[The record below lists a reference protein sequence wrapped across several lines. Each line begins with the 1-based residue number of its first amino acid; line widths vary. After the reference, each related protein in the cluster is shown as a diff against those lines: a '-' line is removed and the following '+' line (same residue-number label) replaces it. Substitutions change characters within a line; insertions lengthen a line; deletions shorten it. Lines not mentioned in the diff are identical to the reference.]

1 MKKINVFVVVLIFL
15 FAISS
20 CTKNEVK
27 IENDIESCEKLCGT
41 WSQTTLTEIS
51 LGNDATDL
59 DYVIGFASYK
69 SYKTINFDM
78 KQNMQTKIDNELVS
92 YEAETEVGELSQE
105 ELDLYFN
112 QNMIIDA
119 KFIASDKNLQY
130 ENSRISM
137 NGSEFISYDEYM
149 TMNPQAEE
157 KKQTLSWKIIDDKL
171 ILTLHIGKES
181 YETVFTKVSPEK

>member
-1 MKKINVFVVVLIFL
+1 MKKINVFVVVSIFL

-41 WSQTTLTEIS
+41 WSQTTLTEIA
-51 LGNDATDL
+51 LGNDTTDL

-130 ENSRISM
+130 ENSQISM

>member
-1 MKKINVFVVVLIFL
+1 MKKINVFVVVSIFL

-41 WSQTTLTEIS
+41 WSQTTLTEIA

-130 ENSRISM
+130 ENSQISM

-157 KKQTLSWKIIDDKL
+157 KKQTLSWEIIDDKL